1 MELKSKRKSIAII
14 IPMFNE
20 EKIASLCIDSVIKEI
35 SKLKDKATLVV
46 IDDGSIDKTPEI
58 LRNKKIKFK
67 KKLVVISSKIN
78 KGYGS
83 AIQIGISY
91 AIKKGYEFY
100 LTMDSDLTNPPEFIS
115 KLVNAMN
122 GNLDCVKASRYIME
136 GKVVNVSFFR
146 QSIST
151 IGNKLA
157 SWFFDV
163 NIKDCTN
170 GFKIVR
176 LALLKNVEFKENNFS
191 IILEEMYYLKKMGA
205 RFAEIPNVLY
215 ARINSKSHFIYK
227 PKIFFDYF
235 KYLIKA
241 FLLRFR

>member
-1 MELKSKRKSIAII
+1 MELKSKKKSVAVI

-20 EKIASLCIDSVIKEI
+20 EKIASLCIDNVIKEI
-35 SKLKDKATLVV
+35 SKLKDKTTLIV
-46 IDDGSIDKTPEI
+46 IDDGSTDKTPVI
-58 LRNKKIKFK
+58 LRNKKNKFK
-67 KKLVVISSKIN
+67 EKLTVISHKKN
-78 KGYGS
+78 KGYGE
-83 AIQIGISY
+83 AMQTGINY
-91 AIKKGYEFY
+91 AIKQGFKFY
-100 LTMDSDLTNPPEFIS
+100 LTMDSDLTNPPEFIPKFVES
-115 KLVNAMN
+115 INSNV
-122 GNLDCVKASRYIME
+122 DCVKASRYIKG
-136 GKVVNVSFFR
+136 GKVVNVPFFR

-176 LALLKNVEFKENNFS
+176 LSFLKNIKFKENNFS

-215 ARINSKSHFIYK
+215 ARTNSKSHFIYK
-227 PKIFFDYF
+227 PKIFYDYF